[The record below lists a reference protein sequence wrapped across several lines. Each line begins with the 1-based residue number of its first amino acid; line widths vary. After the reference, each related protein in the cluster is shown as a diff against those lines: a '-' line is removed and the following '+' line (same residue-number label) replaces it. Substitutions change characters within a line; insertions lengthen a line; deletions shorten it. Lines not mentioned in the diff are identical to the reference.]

1 MRVFVT
7 EAKQASP
14 DGIAILSYEAGQ
26 AYDMPEALAAVFAAE
41 GWGHVQGDERA
52 PGPLETKPDPGP
64 ARKKRGE

>member
-1 MRVFVT
+1 MRVLVT
-7 EAKQASP
+7 EARQASP

-41 GWGHVQGDERA
+41 GWGQVEGEGRA
-52 PGPLETKPDPGP
+52 PGPVEIKPDPGP